1 MINDLAGILLPVF
14 CLVLIGYGWR
24 VLGFPF
30 EREFVARVI
39 MNVSGP
45 CLIVDSLAHLAL
57 PMDVFLAMLGSAI
70 AMFIT
75 TAAAALAIVWL
86 LRLPVRSFLPA
97 LAVGNNG
104 NLGLPLCLFAF
115 GPEGL
120 GLAVAVFVTNSV
132 GQFTMTPLLQSRTSP
147 WRTLATT
154 PVIYGAVIGATLL
167 ISGATLPA
175 WIDTTIGLL
184 SDLMIPLM
192 LLALGNTLGG
202 LRVQRL
208 PFAVGM
214 GTARLVVGFAVALGI
229 AELFDL
235 EGVVRGVLIL
245 QGAMP
250 AAIFNYL
257 FAARYDRH
265 PDDVAGIVLMSTL
278 VSALTLPLLVGYAL
292 YVAAP

>member
-1 MINDLAGILLPVF
+1 MINELTGILLPVF
-14 CLVLIGYGWR
+14 CLALVGYGWR
-24 VLGFPF
+24 LLGFPF

-57 PMDVFLAMLGSAI
+57 PMDVFLAMLGSSI

-154 PVIYGAVIGATLL
+154 PVIYGAIIGASLL
-167 ISGATLPA
+167 ISGVTLPA
-175 WIDTTIGLL
+175 WIGTTIGLL
-184 SDLMIPLM
+184 GDLMIPLM

-202 LRVQRL
+202 LRAQRL
-208 PFAVGM
+208 PFAVAM
-214 GTARLVVGFAVALGI
+214 GTARLVLGFAVALGI

-235 EGVVRGVLIL
+235 EGVARGVLIL

-265 PDDVAGIVLMSTL
+265 PDDIAGIVLMSTL

-292 YVAAP
+292 HVAAP

>member
-1 MINDLAGILLPVF
+1 MINELAGILLPVF
-14 CLVLIGYGWR
+14 CLALVGYGWR

-39 MNVSGP
+39 MNVAGP
-45 CLIVDSLAHLAL
+45 CLIVDSLAHLTL
-57 PMDVFLAMLGSAI
+57 PMDVFVAMLGSSI
-70 AMFIT
+70 AMFVT

-115 GPEGL
+115 GQEGL

-154 PVIYGAVIGATLL
+154 PVIYGAVIGAAVLV
-167 ISGATLPA
+167 SGATLPA

-184 SDLMIPLM
+184 GDLMIPLM

-202 LRVQRL
+202 LRAQRL

-214 GTARLVVGFAVALGI
+214 GTARLVLGFAVALGI
-229 AELFDL
+229 AELFGL
-235 EGVVRGVLIL
+235 EGVARGVLIL

-265 PDDVAGIVLMSTL
+265 PDDIAGIVLMSTL

-292 YVAAP
+292 HAAAP

>member
-1 MINDLAGILLPVF
+1 MINELAGILLPVF
-14 CLVLIGYGWR
+14 CLALVGYGWR

-45 CLIVDSLAHLAL
+45 GLIVDSLAHLTL
-57 PMDVFLAMLGSAI
+57 PMDLFLAMLGSSI
-70 AMFIT
+70 AMFIA

-154 PVIYGAVIGATLL
+154 PVIYGALIGAAMLV
-167 ISGATLPA
+167 SGATFPA

-184 SDLMIPLM
+184 GDLMIPLM

-202 LRVQRL
+202 LRAQRL
-208 PFAVGM
+208 PFAVAM
-214 GTARLVVGFAVALGI
+214 GTARLVLGFAVALGI

-235 EGVVRGVLIL
+235 EGIARGVLIL

-278 VSALTLPLLVGYAL
+278 VSALTLPLLVGYVLHIAGG
-292 YVAAP
+292 